1 MQRIYLLKGKVQHY
15 DWGGF
20 DFIPGLLDINNTERK
35 PYAEYWLGAHESHPS
50 TIIGTDQLEKTL
62 IKAIDENRL
71 AFLGEVISQKFD
83 RLPFLLKVLDV
94 KDMLSIQVHP
104 DRLQAIEGYTRENQ
118 RGVDLAAV
126 DRNYRDSRHKP
137 ELMVALSDFWLLHG
151 FKPLPQF
158 SSVLKRVPEL
168 NFLSE
173 LLENSGIEGLYTQV
187 MTMEQKEINRVLSSL
202 AERVV
207 PLYEAKE
214 LEKDDESYWAAKAI
228 LNFCKDRDF
237 DRGIF
242 SIYFFNLLKLEKGE
256 GIYQKPGMLHA
267 YLEGQNVELMANS
280 DNVIRAGLTTKHIDV
295 DELLKLVRFEPTS
308 PHILQFSS
316 GKRISPAEEFSL
328 GQLSLHH
335 EKKHCITESAE
346 ILLVMEGE
354 VEIVAEEVKLNLKKG
369 MSAFITANTGYLI
382 FPHSKSIVYKASVPK
397 V

>member
-15 DWGGF
+15 DWGGY
-20 DFIPGLLDINNTERK
+20 DFIPTLLDINNGERK
-35 PYAEYWLGAHESHPS
+35 PYAEYWLGAHDSHPS
-50 TIIGTDQLEKTL
+50 TIIGTDQQEKTL
-62 IKAIDENRL
+62 TKAIEENRL
-71 AFLGEVISQKFD
+71 AFLGAAAAQRFD

-94 KDMLSIQVHP
+94 RDMLSIQVHP
-104 DRLQAIEGYTRENQ
+104 DRLQSMEGYAIENYK
-118 RGVDLAAV
+118 GVDLTAAN
-126 DRNYRDSRHKP
+126 RNYKDARHKP

-151 FKPLPQF
+151 FKPLPQL
-158 SSVLKRVPEL
+158 SSVLKRIPEF

-173 LLENSGIEGLYTQV
+173 LLDNIGIEGLYRQV
-187 MTMEQKEINRVLSSL
+187 MTMDQQEVNRVLSPL
-202 AERVV
+202 ADRVV
-207 PLYEAKE
+207 SMYEANA

-228 LNFCKDRDF
+228 LTFCKGANF

-256 GIYQKPGMLHA
+256 GVYQKPGMLHA

-280 DNVIRAGLTTKHIDV
+280 DNVIRAGLTNKHMDV

-308 PHILQFSS
+308 PDILQFSS
-316 GKRISPAEEFSL
+316 GKKVSPVEEFSL
-328 GQLSLHH
+328 KQLSLHH
-335 EKKHCITESAE
+335 EKKHSTSDSAE

-354 VEIVAEEVKLNLKKG
+354 IDIVADQHKLHLKKG
-369 MSAFITANTGYLI
+369 GSAFIIANTGYLI

>member
-15 DWGGF
+15 DWGGY
-20 DFIPGLLDINNTERK
+20 DFIPALLDINNGERK
-35 PYAEYWLGAHESHPS
+35 PYAEYWLGAHDSHPS
-50 TIIGTDQLEKTL
+50 TIVDEHLQEKTL
-62 IKAIDENRL
+62 TKAIEENKF
-71 AFLGEVISQKFD
+71 AFLGEEVGQKFD

-94 KDMLSIQVHP
+94 SDMLSIQVHP
-104 DRLQAIEGYTRENQ
+104 DRLQSIEGYTIENQ
-118 RGVDLAAV
+118 RGVELAAPN
-126 DRNYRDSRHKP
+126 RNFKDDRHKP

-151 FKPLPQF
+151 FKPLPQL
-158 SSVLKRVPEL
+158 SSVLKRIPEL

-173 LLENSGIEGLYTQV
+173 SLDNIGIEGLYRRV
-187 MTMEQKEINRVLSSL
+187 MTMEQQEVNRVLSPL
-202 AERVV
+202 ADRVV
-207 PLYEAKE
+207 PMYVSNA

-228 LNFCKDRDF
+228 LTFCKAANF

-256 GIYQKPGMLHA
+256 GVYQKPGMLHA

-280 DNVIRAGLTTKHIDV
+280 DNVIRAGLTSKHIDV

-308 PHILQFSS
+308 PEILQFTP
-316 GKRISPAEEFSL
+316 GKKVSPVEEFSL
-328 GQLSLHH
+328 KQLSLHH
-335 EKKHCITESAE
+335 EKKQYTSDSAE

-354 VEIVAEEVKLNLKKG
+354 IEIIADQYNLHLKKG
-369 MSAFITANTGYLI
+369 MSAFIIANTAYLI